1 MWTGLEMDRKR
12 RRNLGKLF
20 PSGDFH
26 KATPCLLIVRRL
38 SGDWRLVDRAAPYI
52 RQDDRRGHFGAFAA
66 ILQFAP
72 IWYAAFHKIYMFVG
86 IPA

>member
-20 PSGDFH
+20 LSGDFH
-26 KATPCLLIVRRL
+26 KATPCLLIARRL
-38 SGDWRLVDRAAPYI
+38 SGDWRLVEVEHLIYPGQA
-52 RQDDRRGHFGAFAA
+52 DRRGHFGAFAA

-72 IWYAAFHKIYMFVG
+72 IWFAAFHKIYVYR
-86 IPA
+86 